1 MPRVYLTA
9 EQREQAAIDKI
20 RLALSDGIAVQK
32 SRNRLTNKDVAHGL
46 ELGERTIANIINQED
61 VKLPISQVIRLLKFA
76 GLSIVKK
83 EDTP

>member
-9 EQREQAAIDKI
+9 EQWERAAIDKI

-46 ELGERTIANIINQED
+46 ELGE
-61 VKLPISQVIRLLKFA
+61 
-76 GLSIVKK
+76 
-83 EDTP
+83 

>member
-32 SRNRLTNKDVAHGL
+32 SRNRLTNKDVAHSL

-61 VKLPISQVIRLLKFA
+61 VKLPISQVIRLLKLA

>member
-9 EQREQAAIDKI
+9 EQRERAAIDKI

-32 SRNRLTNKDVAHGL
+32 SRNRLTNKDVAH
-46 ELGERTIANIINQED
+46 IINQED

-76 GLSIVKK
+76 GLSIVKM
-83 EDTP
+83 EQ

>member
-32 SRNRLTNKDVAHGL
+32 SRNRPPT
-46 ELGERTIANIINQED
+46 
-61 VKLPISQVIRLLKFA
+61 SSIRK
-76 GLSIVKK
+76 
-83 EDTP
+83 T